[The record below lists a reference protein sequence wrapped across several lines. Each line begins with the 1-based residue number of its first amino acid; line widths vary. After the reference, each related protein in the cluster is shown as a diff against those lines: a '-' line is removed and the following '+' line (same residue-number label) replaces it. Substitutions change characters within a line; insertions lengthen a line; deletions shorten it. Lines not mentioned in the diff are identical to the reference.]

1 MSKPIAY
8 YDPADGRIVEQTTH
22 PHLYLPLRAIDD
34 ETREVLRQAVL
45 VVEEAENLKPEFQAS
60 IIAALERLTG
70 EGE

>member
-1 MSKPIAY
+1 MSKPLAY

-34 ETREVLRQAVL
+34 ETREALHCAKRA
-45 VVEEAENLKPEFQAS
+45 LKDGNWAPEY
-60 IIAALERLTG
+60 IAALERLTG